1 MNVEVQENDSVML
14 KVTLTREEASNMLKG
29 IGDSSSDK
37 RIKLLGVSTDFLLEQ
52 VFNELNDVLEEF

>member
-14 KVTLTREEASNMLKG
+14 KVTLTKNEASNILKG

-37 RIKLLGVSTDFLLEQ
+37 RIKLLGASTDFLLEQ
-52 VFNELNDVLEEF
+52 VFSELNNISEEF